1 MVDVVDFSPWLIG
14 MNRASSCHHR
24 AISSTYPK
32 SPIAAEE
39 WSGRSVAALARQGSL
54 VEAKHRLASLCNTIE
69 IRLYIH
75 RVPAIAWVDAL

>member
-1 MVDVVDFSPWLIG
+1 LHTTMIIPDEAIVVAPATSD
-14 MNRASSCHHR
+14 R
-24 AISSTYPK
+24 
-32 SPIAAEE
+32 
-39 WSGRSVAALARQGSL
+39 SGRSVAALARQGSL

>member
-1 MVDVVDFSPWLIG
+1 MIRISGKVMVDVADFSPWLIG

-39 WSGRSVAALARQGSL
+39 WSGRSVAAPG
-54 VEAKHRLASLCNTIE
+54 K
-69 IRLYIH
+69 
-75 RVPAIAWVDAL
+75 RVAGYV